1 LKFIKFM
8 NKRGHGHLKNQSI
21 KANIIFLASAQ
32 NSGGVI

>member
-8 NKRGHGHLKNQSI
+8 NKRGHLKNQSI
-21 KANIIFLASAQ
+21 KANIIFVASAQ